1 MYKFAKNWRKYLE
14 EGELSTSGIT
24 NQKGLH
30 PKFWFRR
37 ELDSKVR
44 RKLVKIAQDVAKDLE
59 IYDFIDDIILTGSIA
74 TYNWHT
80 LSDIDLHILL
90 DFSKVYKNV
99 GLVKKYLDS
108 QKTLWN
114 KNHDIMINDHEVE
127 IYFQDINEKHMAAGV
142 YSVMMGAWVEKP
154 VKKKVDLDIAAAEK
168 KADSLNNEI
177 VTLQELFSKKKYR
190 LVYGLS
196 EKIRGKIKI
205 MRQSGLSKE
214 GIYSPENLA
223 FKILRNN
230 GLLEILSTLKN
241 LSYDKLMSSGDV
253 KINIG

>member
-1 MYKFAKNWRKYLE
+1 M
-14 EGELSTSGIT
+14 
-24 NQKGLH
+24 
-30 PKFWFRR
+30 
-37 ELDSKVR
+37 
-44 RKLVKIAQDVAKDLE
+44 
-59 IYDFIDDIILTGSIA
+59 
-74 TYNWHT
+74 
-80 LSDIDLHILL
+80 
-90 DFSKVYKNV
+90 
-99 GLVKKYLDS
+99 
-108 QKTLWN
+108 
-114 KNHDIMINDHEVE
+114 
-127 IYFQDINEKHMAAGV
+127 
-142 YSVMMGAWVEKP
+142 MMGAWVDKP

-177 VTLQELFSKKKYR
+177 VTLQELFAKKKYR

-196 EKIRGKIKI
+196 ERIKGKIKI

-253 KINIG
+253 TISSG

>member
-24 NQKGLH
+24 SQKGLH

-90 DFSKVYKNV
+90 DFRKVDKNV
-99 GLVKKYLDS
+99 KLVKKYLDS

-114 KNHDIMINDHEVE
+114 KNH
-127 IYFQDINEKHMAAGV
+127 
-142 YSVMMGAWVEKP
+142 
-154 VKKKVDLDIAAAEK
+154 
-168 KADSLNNEI
+168 
-177 VTLQELFSKKKYR
+177 
-190 LVYGLS
+190 VYGLA
-196 EKIRGKIKI
+196 EKTKGKIKT
-205 MRQSGLSKE
+205 MRASGLSSG
-214 GIYSPENLA
+214 GIYSAENLA

-230 GLLEILSTLKN
+230 GLLQLLSSLKS
-241 LSYDKLMSSGDV
+241 LSYDRLMSSGDV

>member
-1 MYKFAKNWRKYLE
+1 MNSFTKNWRKFLE
-14 EGELSTSGIT
+14 ESELNTSGLKI
-24 NQKGLH
+24 QKGLH

-37 ELDSKVR
+37 DLDLKVR
-44 RKLVKIAQDVAKDLE
+44 RRLLAIAEDVAKNLE
-59 IYDFIDDIILTGSIA
+59 IYDFIDDIIITGSIA

-90 DFSKVYKNV
+90 DFSKVDENV

-127 IYFQDINEKHMAAGV
+127 IYFQQTNEPHEALGI
-142 YSVMMGAWVEKP
+142 YSVMMGSWIQKP
-154 VKKKVDLDIAAAEK
+154 VKRKAKLDILAAEK
-168 KADSLNNEI
+168 KADSINNEI
-177 VTLQELFSKKKYR
+177 ETLQGLFGKKKYR

-196 EKIRGKIKI
+196 EKLKGKIKI

-214 GIYSPENLA
+214 GIYSAENLA

-230 GLLEILSTLKN
+230 GLLEILSTLKT

>member
-1 MYKFAKNWRKYLE
+1 MTNFNRKWRNFLDE
-14 EGELSTSGIT
+14 SELSTSGLMI
-24 NQKGLH
+24 QKGLH
-30 PKFWFRR
+30 PKFWSRR
-37 ELDSKVR
+37 QLDPKVR
-44 RKLVKIAQDVAKDLE
+44 RRLLKIAQDVAQSLE
-59 IYDFIDDIILTGSIA
+59 ISDFIDDIIITGSIA
-74 TYNWHT
+74 AYNWHN

-90 DFSKVYKNV
+90 DFGKVDKNR

-127 IYFQDINEKHMAAGV
+127 IYFQETDEPHEASGI
-142 YSVMMGAWVEKP
+142 YSIMMGDWIKKP
-154 VKKKVDLDIAAAEK
+154 VKEKVQMDVAAAEK
-168 KADSLNNEI
+168 KADSINNEI
-177 VTLQELFSKKKYR
+177 ETLQNLFSKKKYR

-196 EKIRGKIKI
+196 EKLRGKIKM
-205 MRQSGLSKE
+205 MRQSGLAKE

-230 GLLEILSTLKN
+230 GILEILSTLKS

-253 KINIG
+253 KIKIG

>member
-1 MYKFAKNWRKYLE
+1 MINFTRNWRNFLE
-14 EGELSTSGIT
+14 EGELNTSGLKI
-24 NQKGLH
+24 QKGLH
-30 PKFWFRR
+30 PKFWHRR
-37 ELDSKVR
+37 ELDPKVR
-44 RKLVKIAQDVAKDLE
+44 RKLLKIVQDVAQNLK
-59 IYDFIDDIILTGSIA
+59 ISDFIDDIIITGSIA
-74 TYNWHT
+74 AYNWHT

-90 DFSKVYKNV
+90 DFNKVDKNV

-127 IYFQDINEKHMAAGV
+127 IYFQQTDETHEASGI
-142 YSVMMGAWVEKP
+142 YSIMMGSWVKKP
-154 VKKKVDLDIAAAEK
+154 VKEKAKLDIDAAEK
-168 KADSLNNEI
+168 KADTLNNEI
-177 VTLQELFSKKKYR
+177 ETLQGLFGKKKYR

-196 EKIRGKIKI
+196 EKLKGKIKI

-241 LSYDKLMSSGDV
+241 LSYDKLMSSGDI
-253 KINIG
+253 KIKIG

>member
-1 MYKFAKNWRKYLE
+1 MPNYSRSWKKFLE
-14 EGELSTSGIT
+14 EGELSTNGLQI
-24 NQKGLH
+24 QKGLH

-37 ELDSKVR
+37 ELDPLVR
-44 RKLVKIAQDVAKDLE
+44 RRLMKIAENVAKDLN
-59 IYDFIDDIILTGSIA
+59 IDRYIDDIIITGSIA

-90 DFSKVYKNV
+90 DFKKVDKSTS
-99 GLVKKYLDS
+99 LVKKYLDS
-108 QKTLWN
+108 QKALWN

-127 IYFQDINEKHMAAGV
+127 IYFQDISENHEASGI
-142 YSVMMGAWVEKP
+142 YSIMMGSWIKKP
-154 VKKKVDLDIAAAEK
+154 SKTTKELDIVTAEK
-168 KADSLNNEI
+168 KADSIFNEI
-177 VTLQELFSKKKYR
+177 ELLQSMFSNKKYR

-196 EKIRGKIKI
+196 EKLKSKIKT
-205 MRQSGLSKE
+205 MRQSGLSRE

-230 GLLEILSTLKN
+230 GLLQILSSLKS

-253 KINIG
+253 KIKIG

>member
-1 MYKFAKNWRKYLE
+1 MFKFSKNWRKYLE

-24 NQKGLH
+24 SQSGLH
-30 PKFWFRR
+30 PKFWYRR
-37 ELDSKVR
+37 QLDAKVR
-44 RKLVKIAQDVAKDLE
+44 RKLIKIAEDVARDLE

-90 DFSKVYKNV
+90 DFSKVDKNV

-127 IYFQDINEKHMAAGV
+127 IYFQQTDEPHEALGV
-142 YSVMMGAWVEKP
+142 YSLMMSSWVKKPTKQKEKP
-154 VKKKVDLDIAAAEK
+154 DIGAAEK
-168 KADSLNNEI
+168 KADALNNEI
-177 VTLQELFSKKKYR
+177 ETIQNLFAKKKYR
-190 LVYGLS
+190 LVFGLA
-196 EKIRGKIKI
+196 EKLKGKIRT
-205 MRQSGLSKE
+205 MRASGLSSG
-214 GIYSPENLA
+214 GIYSAENLA

-230 GLLEILSTLKN
+230 GLLQILNSLKH
-241 LSYDKLMSSGDV
+241 LSYDRLMSSGDV
-253 KINIG
+253 KIKIG

>member
-1 MYKFAKNWRKYLE
+1 MTNFNRKWRTFLDE
-14 EGELSTSGIT
+14 AELNTSGLMI
-24 NQKGLH
+24 QSGLH

-37 ELDSKVR
+37 ELDPKVR
-44 RKLVKIAQDVAKDLE
+44 RKLLKIAEDVAQSLE
-59 IYDFIDDIILTGSIA
+59 ISEFIDDIVITGSIA
-74 TYNWHT
+74 AYNWHN

-90 DFSKVYKNV
+90 DFSKVDKNR

-127 IYFQDINEKHMAAGV
+127 IYFQETDEPHETSGM
-142 YSVMMGAWVEKP
+142 YSVLSGVWIKKP
-154 VKKKVDLDIAAAEK
+154 VKEKVEMDVLAAEK
-168 KADSLNNEI
+168 KADAINNEI
-177 VTLQELFSKKKYR
+177 ETLQNLFSKKKYR

-196 EKIRGKIKI
+196 EKLRGKIKI
-205 MRQSGLSKE
+205 MRQSGLAKE

-230 GLLEILSTLKN
+230 GILEILSTLKS
-241 LSYDKLMSSGDV
+241 LSYDKLMSSSDV
-253 KINIG
+253 KIKIG

>member
-1 MYKFAKNWRKYLE
+1 MVNFTRSWRKYLE
-14 EGELSTSGIT
+14 EGELSTSGLMI
-24 NQKGLH
+24 QSSLH

-37 ELDSKVR
+37 DLDPKVR
-44 RKLVKIAQDVAKDLE
+44 RKLLAIAEDVTNKLE
-59 IYDFIDDIILTGSIA
+59 ISDFVEDIIITGSIA
-74 TYNWHT
+74 TYNWHS

-90 DFSKVYKNV
+90 DFSTVDPNV
-99 GLVKKYLDS
+99 ELVKKYLDS